1 MWWSWPVW
9 NFHSLWNMIK
19 TPIVEF
25 CNEKHIR
32 LYMHFYNNFTDRAE
46 LHAGTTKMLFL
57 SQPCLCV
64 VHNDKERSHII
75 VHRWCL
81 WYKGTAHFVTTELN
95 RTVLM
100 VTKWAIQNQ
109 YQQTKVK
116 TVWWARRLLFCK
128 ILTIDWTL
136 ILNYLPRLPA
146 IRRQIHKKRK
156 PEKPSEAGAV
166 LRLARAPRSAAASAN
181 LSAAAEDRAHTAT
194 HGGTLTNAA
203 PASRTLPSPNKMPFL
218 LQSLLASSG
227 FLLGVWPTTTRAC
240 GWNRCG
246 FRREQRFSG
255 KGVGAAHVCAASL
268 YWSKSARSS
277 N

>member
-1 MWWSWPVW
+1 
-9 NFHSLWNMIK
+9 MIK

-25 CNEKHIR
+25 CNEKQIH
-32 LYMHFYNNFTDRAE
+32 LYMHFYSNFTDRAE
-46 LHAGTTKMLFL
+46 LHAGTTKILFL
-57 SQPCLCV
+57 SRPCLCV
-64 VHNDKERSHII
+64 VHNDKEEQSRIV

-136 ILNYLPRLPA
+136 IFNYLPRLPA
-146 IRRQIHKKRK
+146 LHRQIHKKCK

-181 LSAAAEDRAHTAT
+181 L
-194 HGGTLTNAA
+194 
-203 PASRTLPSPNKMPFL
+203 
-218 LQSLLASSG
+218 
-227 FLLGVWPTTTRAC
+227 
-240 GWNRCG
+240 
-246 FRREQRFSG
+246 
-255 KGVGAAHVCAASL
+255 GAAQRPRTHCHT
-268 YWSKSARSS
+268 RRDTDQRGTGQQDTTQP
-277 N
+277 